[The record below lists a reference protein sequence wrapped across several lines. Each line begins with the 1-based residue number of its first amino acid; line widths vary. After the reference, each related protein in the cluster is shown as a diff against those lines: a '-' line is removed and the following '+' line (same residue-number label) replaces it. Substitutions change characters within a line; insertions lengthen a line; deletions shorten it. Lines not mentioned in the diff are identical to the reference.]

1 MGRCAVI
8 NSRFKAVNGGVL
20 NCPTSAQNGKLYKW
34 EVFIIGMLTPSQ
46 SVTG

>member
-1 MGRCAVI
+1 MGRGIVI
-8 NSRFKAVNGGVL
+8 NSRFKAVNGDLL

-34 EVFIIGMLTPSQ
+34 ENFIIGMLTPSQ